1 VINVVPKRVIPRIA
15 LTTFLL
21 FMGLYASN
29 TVYKRSK
36 APRFRLDHHVM
47 VVVAVMEVAVT
58 AEEDISDFGVRY
70 FRYLIRQLVNDNTK
84 A

>member
-1 VINVVPKRVIPRIA
+1 
-15 LTTFLL
+15 
-21 FMGLYASN
+21 
-29 TVYKRSK
+29 
-36 APRFRLDHHVM
+36 M

>member
-1 VINVVPKRVIPRIA
+1 MLSLKG
-15 LTTFLL
+15 LFQGLL
-21 FMGLYASN
+21 LQHSYYSWGLYASN
-29 TVYKRSK
+29 ALYKRSK